1 MKVVIFG
8 GTTEGRQLAEY
19 LIQLNK
25 KQKMQTIEV
34 HVCVASEYGAQVL
47 PEDAAL
53 KVHVGRL
60 EQADMQEFLQA
71 VQADLCVDAT
81 HPYAVIVTQN
91 IYQACKAVEVPYIR
105 VRREMHTCE
114 ASDRVYVEDTQ
125 AAVDYLKGA
134 TGNIL
139 ITTGSKELHLY
150 TQIPDYESRCTARVL
165 PTQSVVEACT
175 ELGFTGK
182 HLICMQGPFDL
193 EMNLAIAKQGPS
205 AAHIFGTDDLGRDI
219 LSRILYGGRYSM
231 SLGFLSV
238 GLGAIVAMVIG
249 SIAGYFG
256 GWVDN
261 LLMRMMDVLSAIP
274 GMLLSIIVAAAL
286 GTAYH
291 DTVTP
296 KSMTLRTVP
305 VSSMPGFKSFISST
319 SLRRMGAGS
328 SSRGSR
334 PGLLSSFA
342 MSSSVGSPTA
352 HSAAALLRP

>member
-47 PEDAAL
+47 PDAAAL

-60 EQADMQEFLQA
+60 EQADMQEFLQK
-71 VQADLCVDAT
+71 VQADICVDAT

-91 IYQACKAVEVPYIR
+91 IYQACKVVGVPYVR
-105 VRREMHTCE
+105 VRREMQEEPGNADSVMQMSGTHIADADGKRYTDE
-114 ASDRVYVEDTQ
+114 ISDSVYVKDTQ
-125 AAVDYLKGA
+125 AAVDYLKGV

-193 EMNLAIAKQGPS
+193 EMNLATLRYANADFLVTKASGKNGGYDEKCE
-205 AAHIFGTDDLGRDI
+205 AALAAGVHLVVIGRPKEQVEPV
-219 LSRILYGGRYSM
+219 M
-231 SLGFLSV
+231 SLAQAEKYLSDM
-238 GLGAIVAMVIG
+238 I
-249 SIAGYFG
+249 
-256 GWVDN
+256 
-261 LLMRMMDVLSAIP
+261 
-274 GMLLSIIVAAAL
+274 
-286 GTAYH
+286 
-291 DTVTP
+291 
-296 KSMTLRTVP
+296 
-305 VSSMPGFKSFISST
+305 
-319 SLRRMGAGS
+319 
-328 SSRGSR
+328 RGR
-334 PGLLSSFA
+334 KENQKNGE
-342 MSSSVGSPTA
+342 
-352 HSAAALLRP
+352 

>member
-47 PEDAAL
+47 PDDAAL

-60 EQADMQEFLQA
+60 EQADMQEFLQK
-71 VQADLCVDAT
+71 VQADMCVDAT

-91 IYQACKAVEVPYIR
+91 IYQACKVVGVPYVR
-105 VRREMHTCE
+105 VRREMQEEPGNADSVMQMSGTHIADADGKRYTDE
-114 ASDRVYVEDTQ
+114 TSDSVYVKDTQ
-125 AAVDYLKGA
+125 AAIDYLKGV

-165 PTQSVVEACT
+165 PTPSVVEACT

-193 EMNLAIAKQGPS
+193 EMNLATLRYANADFLVTKASGKNGGYDEKCE
-205 AAHIFGTDDLGRDI
+205 AALAAGVHLVVIGRP
-219 LSRILYGGRYSM
+219 REQVEPVM
-231 SLGFLSV
+231 SLAQAEKYLTDR
-238 GLGAIVAMVIG
+238 I
-249 SIAGYFG
+249 
-256 GWVDN
+256 
-261 LLMRMMDVLSAIP
+261 
-274 GMLLSIIVAAAL
+274 
-286 GTAYH
+286 
-291 DTVTP
+291 
-296 KSMTLRTVP
+296 
-305 VSSMPGFKSFISST
+305 
-319 SLRRMGAGS
+319 
-328 SSRGSR
+328 RG
-334 PGLLSSFA
+334 
-342 MSSSVGSPTA
+342 
-352 HSAAALLRP
+352 

>member
-47 PEDAAL
+47 LDDAAL

-60 EQADMQEFLQA
+60 EQEDMQGFLQA
-71 VQADLCVDAT
+71 VQADICVDAT

-91 IYQACKAVEVPYIR
+91 IYQACKVVGVPYVR
-105 VRREMHTCE
+105 VRREMQEEPGNADSVMQMSGTHIADADGKRYTDE
-114 ASDRVYVEDTQ
+114 TSDSVYVKDTQ
-125 AAVDYLKGA
+125 AAVDYLKGE

-165 PTQSVVEACT
+165 PTPSVVEACT

-193 EMNLAIAKQGPS
+193 EMNLATLRYANADFLVTKASGKNGGYDEKCE
-205 AAHIFGTDDLGRDI
+205 AALAAGVHLVVIGRP
-219 LSRILYGGRYSM
+219 REQVEPVM
-231 SLGFLSV
+231 SLAQAEKYLTDR
-238 GLGAIVAMVIG
+238 IR
-249 SIAGYFG
+249 G
-256 GWVDN
+256 GKEN
-261 LLMRMMDVLSAIP
+261 QKN
-274 GMLLSIIVAAAL
+274 GE
-286 GTAYH
+286 
-291 DTVTP
+291 
-296 KSMTLRTVP
+296 
-305 VSSMPGFKSFISST
+305 
-319 SLRRMGAGS
+319 
-328 SSRGSR
+328 
-334 PGLLSSFA
+334 
-342 MSSSVGSPTA
+342 
-352 HSAAALLRP
+352 

>member
-19 LIQLNK
+19 LVQLNK
-25 KQKMQTIEV
+25 KQERQTIEV

-47 PEDAAL
+47 PDDAAL

-71 VQADLCVDAT
+71 VQADICVDAT

-91 IYQACKAVEVPYIR
+91 IYQACKAVEVPYVR
-105 VRREMHTCE
+105 VRREMQEELGNINPAMQEELVNTD
-114 ASDRVYVEDTQ
+114 SDMQMRGTHISDARYTNETSDSIYVEDTQ
-125 AAVDYLKGA
+125 AAVDYLKGV

-193 EMNLAIAKQGPS
+193 EMNLATLRYTHADFLVTKASGKNGGYDEKCE
-205 AAHIFGTDDLGRDI
+205 AALAAGVHLVVIGRPKEQVEPV
-219 LSRILYGGRYSM
+219 M
-231 SLGFLSV
+231 SLEQAEKYLREK
-238 GLGAIVAMVIG
+238 
-249 SIAGYFG
+249 
-256 GWVDN
+256 VDAQSEPDRN
-261 LLMRMMDVLSAIP
+261 RS
-274 GMLLSIIVAAAL
+274 
-286 GTAYH
+286 
-291 DTVTP
+291 TV
-296 KSMTLRTVP
+296 R
-305 VSSMPGFKSFISST
+305 
-319 SLRRMGAGS
+319 
-328 SSRGSR
+328 
-334 PGLLSSFA
+334 
-342 MSSSVGSPTA
+342 
-352 HSAAALLRP
+352 

>member
-47 PEDAAL
+47 PDAAAL

-60 EQADMQEFLQA
+60 EQEDMQGFLQK
-71 VQADLCVDAT
+71 VQADICVDAT

-91 IYQACKAVEVPYIR
+91 IYQACKVVGVPYVR
-105 VRREMHTCE
+105 VRREMQDEPRSTDSGMQMSGTHIADADRKRYTNE
-114 ASDRVYVEDTQ
+114 TSDSIYVGDIQ
-125 AAVDYLKGA
+125 AAVDYLKGV

-165 PTQSVVEACT
+165 PIQSVVEACT

-193 EMNLAIAKQGPS
+193 EMNLA
-205 AAHIFGTDDLGRDI
+205 
-219 LSRILYGGRYSM
+219 
-231 SLGFLSV
+231 
-238 GLGAIVAMVIG
+238 
-249 SIAGYFG
+249 
-256 GWVDN
+256 
-261 LLMRMMDVLSAIP
+261 
-274 GMLLSIIVAAAL
+274 
-286 GTAYH
+286 
-291 DTVTP
+291 
-296 KSMTLRTVP
+296 TLRYADADFVVTKA
-305 VSSMPGFKSFISST
+305 SGKN
-319 SLRRMGAGS
+319 GGYD
-328 SSRGSR
+328 
-334 PGLLSSFA
+334 
-342 MSSSVGSPTA
+342 
-352 HSAAALLRP
+352 

>member
-47 PEDAAL
+47 PDDAAL

-60 EQADMQEFLQA
+60 EQADMQEFLQK
-71 VQADLCVDAT
+71 VQADICVDAT

-91 IYQACKAVEVPYIR
+91 IYQACKVVGVPYVR
-105 VRREMHTCE
+105 VRREMQEEPGNADSVMQMSGTHI
-114 ASDRVYVEDTQ
+114 ADADGKRYADQISDSVYVKDTQ
-125 AAVDYLKGA
+125 AAVDYLKGV

-193 EMNLAIAKQGPS
+193 EMNLATLRYANADFLVTKASGKNGGYDEKCE
-205 AAHIFGTDDLGRDI
+205 AALAAGVHLVVIGRPKEQVEPV
-219 LSRILYGGRYSM
+219 M
-231 SLGFLSV
+231 SLAQAEKYLSDM
-238 GLGAIVAMVIG
+238 I
-249 SIAGYFG
+249 
-256 GWVDN
+256 
-261 LLMRMMDVLSAIP
+261 
-274 GMLLSIIVAAAL
+274 
-286 GTAYH
+286 
-291 DTVTP
+291 
-296 KSMTLRTVP
+296 
-305 VSSMPGFKSFISST
+305 
-319 SLRRMGAGS
+319 
-328 SSRGSR
+328 RGR
-334 PGLLSSFA
+334 KENQKNGE
-342 MSSSVGSPTA
+342 
-352 HSAAALLRP
+352 